1 MGIKWKFWEKEEKT
15 PVAIV
20 SVDGE
25 RTAGFLYLTVAK
37 LDENQQFLPG
47 TSKQVFFK
55 IPRSLRRTC
64 NRLLAG
70 VETPDDREVIET
82 WVLSQEESKL

>member
-1 MGIKWKFWEKEEKT
+1 MAIKWKFWEKDKLST
-15 PVAIV
+15 TIV

-25 RTAGFLYLTVAK
+25 RTAGFLYLTIAK
-37 LDENQQFLPG
+37 LDENREILPG

-55 IPRSLRRTC
+55 IPRTLRKTC

-70 VETPDDREVIET
+70 TETPDDREVIED
-82 WVLSQEESKL
+82 WVLSQKESKF